1 MRIVVL
7 GSGAGGGFPQ
17 WNCNCPNCAG
27 LRAGTL
33 QARARTQS
41 SLALAAT
48 SAATAANAA
57 DGADWLLVNAS
68 PDLRAQIESC
78 PALQPG
84 RAVRDTAI
92 AAVVLVDAQVD
103 HTTGLMTL
111 REHTRRLPVYCT
123 PSVHDDLTTG
133 YPLLRVLEHYCG
145 VDWHPIDAREA
156 HPFAIPELPGLEI
169 HPIPLP
175 GEAPPYSPRRHR
187 PAEDDTI
194 GLVFIDRASGR
205 RCLYAPGL
213 GGWTPRVVAEAERAD
228 CLLIDGTLWRD
239 DELAARGAAEK
250 TGREMGHLAQTG
262 ADGMLDRLASLRG
275 RKILIHINNTNPI
288 LDERSPERAQLD
300 AAGIEVAW
308 DGMEI
313 EL

>member
-1 MRIVVL
+1 MRIIVL

-27 LRAGTL
+27 LRAGTI
-33 QARARTQS
+33 RASPRTQS
-41 SLALAAT
+41 SLAV
-48 SAATAANAA
+48 S
-57 DGADWLLVNAS
+57 DGGDDWLLVNAS
-68 PDLRAQIESC
+68 PDLRQQIEHC
-78 PALQPG
+78 PALQPA

-92 AAVVLVDAQVD
+92 AAVLIVDAQID
-103 HTTGLMTL
+103 HSTGLMTL

-145 VDWHPIDAREA
+145 VDWHPVDALGQAAFR
-156 HPFAIPELPGLEI
+156 IPELPGLELQ
-169 HPIPLP
+169 PIPLP

-187 PAEDDTI
+187 PAADDTL
-194 GLVFIDRASGR
+194 GLGFLDLESGG
-205 RCLYAPGL
+205 RCFYAPGL
-213 GGWTPRVVAEAERAD
+213 GRWTPAVAEAAEGAD
-228 CLLIDGTLWRD
+228 CVLIDGTLWRD
-239 DELAARGAAEK
+239 DELAARGAADK

-288 LDERSPERAQLD
+288 LDEASPERARL
-300 AAGIEVAW
+300 
-308 DGMEI
+308 
-313 EL
+313 